1 MPTPSVLDNLT
12 PEQRALLDQEINR
25 RNFADYDGL
34 VAWLS
39 EQGLEISRST
49 VARHGNKLKKR
60 LQQVKDA
67 TDGAKLLAAAVN
79 DDANL
84 LSGAVISMLQ
94 SELFNVMVSLQELD
108 DETPLDERARL
119 LKDLTQSIRGCSL
132 VSMDQKEFER
142 LYKERAKQDALAQM
156 EKTVKSAKAQG
167 VSDEAINR
175 IRVEVLGFAQ

>member
-1 MPTPSVLDNLT
+1 
-12 PEQRALLDQEINR
+12 
-25 RNFADYDGL
+25 
-34 VAWLS
+34 
-39 EQGLEISRST
+39 
-49 VARHGNKLKKR
+49 
-60 LQQVKDA
+60 
-67 TDGAKLLAAAVN
+67 
-79 DDANL
+79 
-84 LSGAVISMLQ
+84 MLQ

-142 LYKERAKQDALAQM
+142 LYKERAKQDALVQM
-156 EKTVKSAKAQG
+156 EKTAKSAKAQG